1 LVAGT
6 SSSAAKLTADI
17 GPVPKRIA
25 IVAFDSL
32 DKAQGWLSDP
42 TARRRRDEVNK
53 YAQARA
59 YAVEGT
65 VN

>member
-1 LVAGT
+1 M
-6 SSSAAKLTADI
+6 
-17 GPVPKRIA
+17 
-25 IVAFDSL
+25 